1 MAIVGA
7 PQYISHVYL
16 ARHARSKVSY
26 SSSST
31 CSFKRNNALFRHLE
45 IQDEQGLLGFGLP
58 IYQHPMESNLTLAA
72 QMLRDAYQGP
82 PIAPMRRFLDP
93 LDVEGAYA
101 VQALNTR
108 HWLAEGRVLVGRKV
122 GRSEEHTSELQSLMR
137 ISYAVFCL

>member
-1 MAIVGA
+1 MEFRRVLYRSQSEVATKSSRPFLWLLRRMAIVGA

-72 QMLRDAYQGP
+72 QIQPGQAY
-82 PIAPMRRFLDP
+82 
-93 LDVEGAYA
+93 
-101 VQALNTR
+101 
-108 HWLAEGRVLVGRKV
+108 GRER
-122 GRSEEHTSELQSLMR
+122 ECQH
-137 ISYAVFCL
+137 

>member
-1 MAIVGA
+1 MEFRRVLYRSQSEVATKSSLPFLWLLRRMAIVGA

-72 QMLRDAYQGP
+72 QMLRDASQGP
-82 PIAPMRRFLDP
+82 PTAPMRRL
-93 LDVEGAYA
+93 E
-101 VQALNTR
+101 R
-108 HWLAEGRVLVGRKV
+108 
-122 GRSEEHTSELQSLMR
+122 QSD
-137 ISYAVFCL
+137 A

>member
-72 QMLRDAYQGP
+72 QMLRDAYKGP
-82 PIAPMRRFLDP
+82 PIPPMRRFLDA
-93 LDVEGAYA
+93 LDAEGDYDVLAMTTRHCLADGIAPVGWQVGPTAKA
-101 VQALNTR
+101 VQTQP
-108 HWLAEGRVLVGRKV
+108 GMRKQY
-122 GRSEEHTSELQSLMR
+122 R
-137 ISYAVFCL
+137 C

>member
-1 MAIVGA
+1 MR
-7 PQYISHVYL
+7 ISDW
-16 ARHARSKVSY
+16 
-26 SSSST
+26 SSDV
-31 CSFKRNNALFRHLE
+31 CSADRLFRHLE

-122 GRSEEHTSELQSLMR
+122 GLTAK
-137 ISYAVFCL
+137 AVQQQKIGRASSRERVCPYV

>member
-72 QMLRDAYQGP
+72 QMLRDAYQ
-82 PIAPMRRFLDP
+82 
-93 LDVEGAYA
+93 
-101 VQALNTR
+101 
-108 HWLAEGRVLVGRKV
+108 
-122 GRSEEHTSELQSLMR
+122 RSEERRVGKECVSTCRSRWLPDH
-137 ISYAVFCL
+137 

>member
-72 QMLRDAYQGP
+72 PMLRDAYQ
-82 PIAPMRRFLDP
+82 
-93 LDVEGAYA
+93 
-101 VQALNTR
+101 
-108 HWLAEGRVLVGRKV
+108 
-122 GRSEEHTSELQSLMR
+122 RSEERRVGKECVSPCRFRWWPYH
-137 ISYAVFCL
+137 